1 MTFQII
7 RERGLVY
14 VSCKGHVT
22 MTESQKA
29 FRAYLAHPDFR
40 EGQAHLIDTAD
51 ALSYGED
58 VGSSAQFELQARLA
72 EAMPKGPEDLVLA
85 YYAPTQIGQKMA
97 RAALQAWQGI
107 PFARVLVGETE
118 AQILDMLGFPERR
131 FADLTDLPER
141 ADARDTR

>member
-1 MTFQII
+1 MPVTFQII

-97 RAALQAWQGI
+97 RAALQAWQDSLRPGSRRGR
-107 PFARVLVGETE
+107 PRRRSSTCWVSRNAVL
-118 AQILDMLGFPERR
+118 QI
-131 FADLTDLPER
+131 
-141 ADARDTR
+141 